1 MTDPDELGLTSRL
14 QASRHTQA
22 LRLNA
27 ARELLKES
35 MQVLL
40 EGVPIACIAMQ
51 VERVLPHPAVERIGL
66 SRFEHSVGGDP
77 MRGLALGHLQEEYAT
92 YGAYSTRPRPC
103 GVPQRFA

>member
-1 MTDPDELGLTSRL
+1 
-14 QASRHTQA
+14 
-22 LRLNA
+22 
-27 ARELLKES
+27 

-92 YGAYSTRPRPC
+92 YGAYSIQQLPYVVQPRSAQVDCRLFSLKDFPD
-103 GVPQRFA
+103 